1 MKKSLTAVIV
11 VLMIMSMILAACA
24 PTEEATPEVVVTE
37 APVVATEEPVV
48 ATEEPVVEE
57 PAIGS
62 PEHPIKVLFVPS
74 VDANEIIAGGELLAQ
89 TLNEATGLTFEV
101 IVPTSYA
108 ATIEEMCASPTD
120 TMGFIPGLG
129 YVLANQVCGVDV
141 AAKAVRF
148 GYDWYAAMVVVR
160 RDSGLTELSQ
170 LNGLRWAYPDAASTS
185 GYLYPQFMYQE
196 NSVVPGEIIEA
207 GSHDAA
213 LMAVYNGEADFGTA
227 FYSPAR
233 VDGASIDWLP
243 GQDADVPADLIESC
257 VTTEDGKALICGNYE
272 IRDARRN
279 LRSTVADAGQVLGV
293 LATTP
298 MIPNDTIS
306 FGPEFPA
313 GIRDQ
318 IITAL
323 FEFAANNP
331 EGFAEAMA
339 PYSWTGINPAT
350 DADYD
355 PIRNAITASGF
366 TLEDLGE

>member
-1 MKKSLTAVIV
+1 MKKTFV
-11 VLMIMSMILAACA
+11 VVFAALMILAMLLSACA
-24 PTEEATPEVVVTE
+24 TAEETPEVVV
-37 APVVATEEPVV
+37 
-48 ATEEPVVEE
+48 TEEPVVEE
-57 PAIGS
+57 PTIGS

-74 VDANEIIAGGELLAQ
+74 VDATEIIAGGELLAQ

-141 AAKAVRF
+141 AAKAVRY

-185 GYLYPQFMYQE
+185 GYLYPQYMYQE

-227 FYSPAR
+227 FYSPAK
-233 VDGASIDWLP
+233 VDGTTVEWLP
-243 GQDADVPADLIESC
+243 GQDADVPSDLIDSC
-257 VTTEDGKALICGNYE
+257 VTTEDGKALLCGNFE

-298 MIPNDTIS
+298 QIPNDTIS

-313 GIRDQ
+313 DIREQ
-318 IITAL
+318 IISAL
-323 FEFAANNP
+323 FDFATNNP
-331 EGFAEAMA
+331 DGFAEAMA

-355 PIRNAITASGF
+355 PIRNAIQASGF